1 MEVPAKPH
9 SKHENCCLPESCIWT
24 WFQSRS
30 SSQTGS
36 YTCEEAELNSPHRSH
51 HWSGCTTT
59 KRKEKA
65 ALSDLHQKN
74 SIGPITVFLILP
86 DEIPSGETGK
96 EFWGDVQGL
105 LKIVTCWFDLRTM
118 ALIAEDATSWF
129 VSQTRVCLIIR
140 NILTRIS
147 GIFNLKSNHICNKT
161 PQRKA
166 WLITYYITLTF
177 QHLTVK
183 H

>member
-9 SKHENCCLPESCIWT
+9 SKHENCCLPESCT
-24 WFQSRS
+24 WNRFQSRS
-30 SSQTGS
+30 SS
-36 YTCEEAELNSPHRSH
+36 RSH

-65 ALSDLHQKN
+65 ALSDLHWKN
-74 SIGPITVFLILP
+74 AIGSITVFLILP
-86 DEIPSGETGK
+86 DEVPSGETGE
-96 EFWGDVQGL
+96 EFWGDVQGFR
-105 LKIVTCWFDLRTM
+105 IVTCWFDLRTP
-118 ALIAEDATSWF
+118 ALIPEWATCC
-129 VSQTRVCLIIR
+129 VSQTTVCLIVR

-147 GIFNLKSNHICNKT
+147 GMFNLKSNHICNKT
-161 PQRKA
+161 PQRKT
-166 WLITYYITLTF
+166 WLITYYIMLTS